1 MDSKTN
7 HSLSAEETLELI
19 SQQWCS
25 LTCLMKLAGV
35 GRCTALN
42 IQNEIAKEAKE
53 KGYYVPTRAVPM
65 EMVVDKLNID
75 IEYLEKMI
83 SIKNNR
89 INSAKQP
96 NYQNLVIFIK
106 K

>member
-42 IQNEIAKEAKE
+42 I
-53 KGYYVPTRAVPM
+53 
-65 EMVVDKLNID
+65 
-75 IEYLEKMI
+75 
-83 SIKNNR
+83 
-89 INSAKQP
+89 
-96 NYQNLVIFIK
+96 
-106 K
+106 